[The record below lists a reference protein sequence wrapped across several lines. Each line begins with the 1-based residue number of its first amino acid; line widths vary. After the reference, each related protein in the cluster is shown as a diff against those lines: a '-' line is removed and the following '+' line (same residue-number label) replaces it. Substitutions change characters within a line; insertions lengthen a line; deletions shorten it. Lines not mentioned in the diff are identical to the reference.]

1 MQNFLVHFWQ
11 GMPSHMLEVLGSNEV
26 VDLIGQCDTILYKAI
41 SGVLIPGTLQPLPA
55 RYEFAIIRKKNDIRL
70 LNFSLHHFPMINW
83 ISTRMAHYKNSP
95 TAPIKD
101 ANITNNLWISRAISS
116 QWPPRPFSSSPQWFR
131 ALFHHHHTD
140 FALFRRHHTIT
151 FKTSGFVLLV

>member
-1 MQNFLVHFWQ
+1 
-11 GMPSHMLEVLGSNEV
+11 MPSHMLEVLGSNEV

-70 LNFSLHHFPMINW
+70 LNFLLHHFPMINW
-83 ISTRMAHYKNSP
+83 ISTRMAHYMNSP

-101 ANITNNLWISRAISS
+101 ANITNNLSISRAISS
-116 QWPPRPFSSSPQWFR
+116 QWPPHPLSRS
-131 ALFHHHHTD
+131 AH
-140 FALFRRHHTIT
+140 
-151 FKTSGFVLLV
+151 